1 MSLFRLFRLR
11 KSESE
16 EKKNAIYNSKQSE
29 KSWQV
34 LFLSAAVYCL
44 TALKL

>member
-1 MSLFRLFRLR
+1 MFRLR

-16 EKKNAIYNSKQSE
+16 EKKKNAIYNSKQSE

-34 LFLSAAVYCL
+34 LFLSAA
-44 TALKL
+44 AA